1 MNKKIALSTIAMFAV
16 TLGLGV
22 LSPALAD
29 KPQGDEHRIE
39 VCHFSEA
46 YSTFNATGQNETTSF
61 TAGMTLIEIDN
72 MGQFNGHFKKSM
84 DEPRHGNSTLGLY
97 DFVINATAGSGQ
109 EASDCLPAVTN
120 STVFP

>member
-1 MNKKIALSTIAMFAV
+1 MNKKIALSAIAMFAV

-29 KPQGDEHRIE
+29 KPQGDEHKIE

-61 TAGMTLIEIDN
+61 TYGMTLIEIDN
-72 MGQFNGHFKKSM
+72 MGAFNGHFKKSM
-84 DEPRHGNSTLGLY
+84 DDPRHGNSTLGLE

-109 EASDCLPAVTN
+109 EASDCGPSVTN